1 MDEITEIQQGEET
14 SVVDDETT
22 SGEEVPT
29 FTREQVDAEKAK
41 ARSDALTEVG
51 RLRKAAEDN
60 ARIAKS
66 VTERLQKREE
76 EDMRREEEA
85 AEGDPIKLSSIQLR
99 RQAIKA
105 QADADERIRRAEEK
119 EAELQTQSREILTF
133 NADVLAGKYN
143 VSSDTLLKFGGET
156 KGSMEE
162 LAKSYGERNTVVSNR
177 MKGAPDS
184 GKTKGSGKGLTVDD
198 IKNMSPQERFDRR
211 DEIANLPLG
220 FG

>member
-1 MDEITEIQQGEET
+1 MDEITAMQQGEKT

-22 SGEEVPT
+22 SKEEVPT

-51 RLRKAAEDN
+51 RLRKAAEDA

-85 AEGDPIKLSSIQLR
+85 AEGDQSKLTSIQLR

-119 EAELQTQSREILTF
+119 EAELQTRPREILTF
-133 NADVLAGKYN
+133 NADMLAGKYD

-162 LAKSYGERNTVVSNR
+162 LAKSYGERNNVVSNR
-177 MKGAPDS
+177 MKEAPDS

-220 FG
+220 IG